1 MKIILVGATGTI
13 GSAVKALFEA
23 KGHEVLS
30 ASRRG
35 QNRVDIEDVASI
47 QHMFAKL
54 GPVDVVVSTAGDA
67 PFGDIRDMEDEKW
80 DLALR
85 SKLMGQIN
93 LVRFGRGNTEKGFI
107 LTGGALAYSPW
118 PKTSAIATVNAA
130 IEGFVR
136 GVAADLRHE
145 KQVVVVHPP
154 LLAETAKHMG
164 MDPKKFPGAHEVAQT
179 YLEALNSDIT
189 GAAFFVDGYPPR
201 R

>member
-13 GSAVKALFEA
+13 GSAVRSLFEA
-23 KGHEVLS
+23 KGHEVLA

-35 QNRVDIEDVASI
+35 KNRVDIEDVSSI
-47 QHMFAKL
+47 QHMFAEL
-54 GPVDVVVSTAGDA
+54 GPVDMVVCTAGDA
-67 PFGDIRDMEDEKW
+67 PFGDLRDLEDDKW
-80 DLALR
+80 SLALR

-93 LVRFGRGNTEKGFI
+93 LVRFGRANTEKGFI

-118 PKTSAIATVNAA
+118 PRTSAIATVNAA
-130 IEGFVR
+130 IEGFVK
-136 GVAADLRHE
+136 GAAADLRHE
-145 KQVVVVHPP
+145 KQVIVVHPP

-164 MDPKKFPGAHEVAQT
+164 MDPVKFPDAHEVAHT
-179 YLEALNSDIT
+179 YLEALNSDTT